1 MAETAP
7 DPRVARGMR
16 RQFEARQRRLS
27 AGDKALGWKV
37 GFGAPAAL
45 ARLKIEKPLVGFLLQ
60 SGRLDPGATVALAG
74 WTKPAAEPE
83 IAVHLGR
90 DLGGEISA
98 DEARAAIAGLGPA
111 IELVDVD
118 TPPDD
123 VETILAANIF
133 QRHVVLGPSSAA
145 HAGGDPSA
153 LVGRVFRRGI
163 AAQSTSE
170 LEANTGRI
178 VDIVR
183 EVARV
188 VGMFGETL
196 RAGEVIIAGSVV
208 APIYVKPDDDHV
220 GFALDPIGRIDVTLA
235 Q

>member
-7 DPRVARGMR
+7 DPRVVRGMT
-16 RQFEARQRRLS
+16 RQFEARRRRLS
-27 AGDKALGWKV
+27 EGDKALGWKV
-37 GFGAPAAL
+37 GFGAPPAL

-60 SGRLDPGATVALAG
+60 SGRLDAGASVPLAG

-90 DLGGEISA
+90 DLGGEIGA

-133 QRHVVLGPSSAA
+133 QRHVVLGPWSAA
-145 HAGGDPSA
+145 HAGGDASA

-163 AAQSTSE
+163 AAQSTAE

-188 VGMFGETL
+188 VGMFGERL